1 MGVVQVAR
9 EVAGVPFVVH
19 CDEGLRSQ
27 AGSLLDTLAR
37 MSAGGSRFE
46 SGQSIDFGGMWFS
59 LARRG
64 PELVVGRPVL
74 QGQAVLGEDADVS
87 PLLECLVRQLAVAR
101 RVGVEP
107 VEARLPD
114 KVVIEK
120 DCLSLPRL
128 YLQRS
133 EPGPGDSGWFIGNVE
148 RAERDESPGALE
160 ALPVWRLF
168 HLRPALLTV
177 LALPPAHLAGLDG
190 ESIEAVV
197 DPSNRELSAAAL

>member
-1 MGVVQVAR
+1 MGVVRVER
-9 EVAGVPFVVH
+9 EVAGERFVVH
-19 CDEGLRSQ
+19 CDERLRPQ
-27 AGSLLDTLAR
+27 AVSLLELLSR
-37 MSAGGSRFE
+37 MSASGSRFE
-46 SGQSIDFGGMWFS
+46 SGQCIDFGGMWFS
-59 LARRG
+59 LVRRG
-64 PELVVGRPVL
+64 PERVVGRPVL
-74 QGQAVLGEDADVS
+74 QGQPVLGEDVDVS

-148 RAERDESPGALE
+148 RAERDESPGELA

-168 HLRPALLTV
+168 HVRPALLTV
-177 LALPPAHLAGLDG
+177 LALPPEHLVVFSGDAV
-190 ESIEAVV
+190 EAVL
-197 DPSNRELSAAAL
+197 DASNQDVWAERR